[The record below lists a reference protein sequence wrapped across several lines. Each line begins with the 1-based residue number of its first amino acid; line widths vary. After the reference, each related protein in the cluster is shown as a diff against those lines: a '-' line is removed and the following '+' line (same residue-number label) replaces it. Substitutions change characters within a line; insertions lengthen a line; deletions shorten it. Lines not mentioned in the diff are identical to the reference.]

1 MTANYKLADL
11 VVEISSVYDYVH
23 EMCKDYRTDEPAK
36 YFVRTTQEDCEEEQR
51 ISASNAVREG
61 IAVKKYS
68 DQYLETLAVYRKI
81 AELFVEED
89 IILFHGSVIS
99 VDGEAF
105 LFTAKSGTGK
115 STHTSNWRKV
125 FGDRA
130 VMVND
135 DKPLLKITDE
145 GVFAYGTPWDGK
157 HHRSTNMSAKLKAVC
172 VLTRSENNHIEKT
185 TLGSQY
191 NIVLQQVYRIK
202 DAAKM
207 KKIFG
212 LLDRMFRVTD
222 IYRLGCNMDEESAVV
237 AYNGMKGN

>member
-1 MTANYKLADL
+1 MTAKYKLADL

-23 EMCKDYRTDEPAK
+23 KMCRDYRTDEPAA
-36 YFVRTTQEDCEEEQR
+36 YFVETTQEDCEEEQR
-51 ISASNAVREG
+51 ISESNALKEG
-61 IAVKKYS
+61 IEVKKYP
-68 DQYLETLAVYRKI
+68 DPYLESLAVYRKI
-81 AELFVEED
+81 AELFLDED
-89 IILFHGSVIS
+89 IILFHGSVIA

-172 VLTRSENNHIEKT
+172 VLTRSENNYIEKT
-185 TLGSQY
+185 SLGSQY
-191 NIVLQQVYRIK
+191 NIVFQQVYRVK
-202 DAAKM
+202 GAENM
-207 KKIFG
+207 KKILG
-212 LLDRMFRVTD
+212 LVDRMFKVTE

>member
-1 MTANYKLADL
+1 MTAKYKLADL
-11 VVEISSVYDYVH
+11 VVEISSVYEYVH
-23 EMCKDYRTDEPAK
+23 RMCKDYRTDEPAE
-36 YFVRTTQEDCEEEQR
+36 YFVSTTQEHCDEERR
-51 ISASNAVREG
+51 ISESNDIKEG
-61 IAVKKYS
+61 RKPIHYE
-68 DQYLETLAVYRKI
+68 DDYLETLAVYRQI
-81 AELFVEED
+81 AELFLERD
-89 IILFHGSVIS
+89 IILFHGSVIA

-135 DKPLLKITDE
+135 DKPLLRITDE

-185 TLGSQY
+185 SLGSQY
-191 NIVLQQVYRIK
+191 NIILQQVYRIK

-207 KKIFG
+207 KKIFE